1 MRLTLDTDYA
11 LRVLLYVGLK
21 RDGLTTVTK
30 IVRHFDIPRG
40 HAMKVVRRLGLSR
53 YLQTIQD
60 KRGGMRLTRW
70 PSEISVR
77 AVVRDMEHE
86 LGVIGCLQDKLG
98 YCRIQECC
106 RLRIALR
113 EATNALLST
122 LDRYTIADLLQPRQ
136 LLFRLLQIGDAGPP
150 PSLGMPA

>member
-1 MRLTLDTDYA
+1 MRL
-11 LRVLLYVGLK
+11 
-21 RDGLTTVTK
+21 
-30 IVRHFDIPRG
+30 I
-40 HAMKVVRRLGLSR
+40 RR
-53 YLQTIQD
+53 
-60 KRGGMRLTRW
+60 

-136 LLFRLLQIGDAGPP
+136 LLVRLLEIGDAGPP

>member
-1 MRLTLDTDYA
+1 MHLTLDTDYA
-11 LRVLLYVGLK
+11 PHALLYAGLK
-21 RDGLTTVTK
+21 RDGLTTVTE

-40 HAMKVVRRLGLSR
+40 HAMQVVRRLGLGR

-60 KRGGMRLTRW
+60 KRGGMRYG
-70 PSEISVR
+70 PR
-77 AVVRDMEHE
+77 ARCDRLSAGQVE
-86 LGVIGCLQDKLG
+86 LSPH
-98 YCRIQECC
+98 QECC

-136 LLFRLLQIGDAGPP
+136 LLVRLLQIGDAGPL